1 MRNSFFCEGRRN
13 YLINNNNVNI
23 HLTLINLSLY
33 FQLSFYHTNLFFK
46 REILQNT
53 IDFKYFK
60 MIDNNDSCVRD
71 HVFFEIF
78 RIYNRIKLII
88 K

>member
-1 MRNSFFCEGRRN
+1 MRNNSLCEGKKD

-23 HLTLINLSLY
+23 YLTLINSLLY
-33 FQLSFYHTNLFFK
+33 FQFNFYYTDLFFK

-53 IDFKYFK
+53 IDFKCFK
-60 MIDNNDSCVRD
+60 IIDNNDNYVRD
-71 HVFFEIF
+71 HVFFKKF
-78 RIYNRIKLII
+78 RIYNRIKLVI